1 MAKAVSVTVKQVARR
16 ARVSVATVSRVL
28 NGKGSALESTRQR
41 VLKAAQALG
50 YVPHYGARSL
60 ITRRTETLGVLL
72 PDLYGEFYSEV
83 IRGIDHAAGRRG
95 FHVLVSSS
103 HSDRAELSAVL
114 GAMRGRVD
122 GLLLMSPAL
131 DAVDLR
137 TDLPAAV
144 PVVLLNCRAVGTAYD
159 SVNLDNYRGAAAMV
173 AHLHAVGH
181 RRIALMRGPTDNFDA
196 RERLR
201 GYRTALRRLGA
212 YDGPG
217 LELPGDFRESSGYEA
232 ARRLL
237 GMAER
242 PTAVFAAN
250 DSMAI
255 GLLSA
260 LADSGVRVPQDIAVT
275 GFDDI
280 PVSRFLRPPLTT
292 VHVPIA
298 EMGTRAVEL
307 LLHQVQEGAARKGRR
322 EVMEARLVVRESC
335 GFVPGATGE
344 DSVERRP
351 RRRPQKG

>member
-28 NGKGSALESTRQR
+28 NGKGSALETTRQR
-41 VLKAAQALG
+41 VLKAARALG
-50 YVPHYGARSL
+50 YVPHLGARSL

-95 FHVLVSSS
+95 YHVLVSSS
-103 HSDRAELSAVL
+103 HSDRVEVSAVL
-114 GAMRGRVD
+114 MAMRGRVD
-122 GLLLMSPAL
+122 GLLLMSPAQ
-131 DAVDLR
+131 DALDLR
-137 TDLPAAV
+137 GDLPASV
-144 PVVLLNCRAVGTAYD
+144 PVVLLNCRAAGTSYD
-159 SVNLDNYRGAAAMV
+159 SVNLDNYAGAVAMV
-173 AHLHAVGH
+173 EHLHAVGH
-181 RRIALMRGPTDNFDA
+181 RRIALVRGPADNFDA

-212 YDGPG
+212 YAGPE
-217 LELPGDFRESSGYEA
+217 LELPGDFRESSGFAA

-237 GMAER
+237 AMADR

-260 LADSGVRVPQDIAVT
+260 LADSGVRVPQDVAVT

-298 EMGTRAVEL
+298 EMGTRAVEM

-322 EVMEARLVVRESC
+322 ELMEARLVVRESC
-335 GFVPGATGE
+335 GFVPGAAPEEHGE
-344 DSVERRP
+344 RP